1 MILHVIDSD
10 FVYRGRLQNFKS
22 LRWEER
28 YNEKGKLTLVLDDT
42 ETNAAMIK
50 KGCYFYR
57 ADRKTAMVAVD
68 ITRNGER
75 SAITIGGYTSMHIL
89 DRRIIKGKL
98 NVSNLESG
106 MYAAV
111 NENLRGLPFVSLAQ
125 SKGLTE
131 SAELEFENAEMIK
144 SLTEMCKAGDLGM
157 RMRLD
162 NANKTHVFEVFKGT
176 DKAYVDGSGGVV
188 FSSEFGNLANL
199 TVEEDDELFKNVA
212 IIKGVRN
219 DEDETEFYREV
230 GSAEGFERREIFVKA
245 NQQKNDQTDAEYLA
259 YLDSEGLKALQKH
272 YEVLTF
278 KAQISSG
285 AWQRDYDLGD
295 KVTCKSTRYGLR
307 FDTRITAFVET
318 IEAGTQSVSLTLGE
332 PTITFLQGAIL
343 KNG

>member
-28 YNEKGKLTLVLDDT
+28 YNEDGKFTLVLDDT

-75 SAITIGGYTSMHIL
+75 STITIGGYTTLHLL
-89 DRRIIKGKL
+89 DRRIIKGSIKVT
-98 NVSNLESG
+98 NIESG
-106 MYAAV
+106 VYNAV
-111 NENLRGLPFVSLAQ
+111 SQNLRGLPFVVLAPR
-125 SKGLTE
+125 KGLTE
-131 SAELEFENAEMIK
+131 STTLDFEDSEMVK
-144 SLTEMCKAGDLGM
+144 SVQEMCKAGDLGV
-157 RMRLD
+157 RMLLD
-162 NANKTHVFEVFKGT
+162 NANKTHVLEVYRGT
-176 DKAYVDGSGGVV
+176 DKAYVDGVGGVV
-188 FSSEFGNLANL
+188 FSSEFGNLVNL
-199 TVEEDDELFKNVA
+199 TVEEDDELFANVA
-212 IIKGVRN
+212 IVKGVKN
-219 DEDETEFYREV
+219 DEDKTEFYREV
-230 GSAEGFERREIFVKA
+230 GNAQGFDRREIFVKA
-245 NQQKNDQTDAEYLA
+245 NQQKNDQTDTEYLA
-259 YLDSEGLKALQKH
+259 YLDGEGVKALQKH
-272 YEVLTF
+272 YDVLTF
-278 KAQISSG
+278 KAVISSG